1 MFLLGTVSKVPWLND
16 NCWTPFTRIWINSE
30 FKCATKSCL
39 NDNSLSNS
47 SPWLGKMIVSWVL
60 NHLCLMEMML
70 YCRTGREGRC
80 LKTNP
85 SNAANVTG
93 DSVGL
98 CFLSWGPKC
107 FCKSQRTAEHAA
119 IMSLTR
125 VYQELAPKLTCC
137 ILNSPLFFL
146 IIGKKFLLPFYEV
159 NCPLVLACVHLLA
172 CMQGRSLSVP
182 SCAWQ
187 HMCHQS
193 HGCWAL
199 LCCVG
204 HIAMTGG

>member
-1 MFLLGTVSKVPWLND
+1 MITHWVTVLHDLEKW
-16 NCWTPFTRIWINSE
+16 PFHGFWIISVWWKWCFTAE
-30 FKCATKSCL
+30 ME
-39 NDNSLSNS
+39 
-47 SPWLGKMIVSWVL
+47 GKGGASRQIQ
-60 NHLCLMEMML
+60 
-70 YCRTGREGRC
+70 
-80 LKTNP
+80 

-119 IMSLTR
+119 IMSLTA
-125 VYQELAPKLTCC
+125 YQELAPKLTCC

-146 IIGKKFLLPFYEV
+146 TIGKKFLLPFYEV
-159 NCPLVLACVHLLA
+159 NSPLVLACVHLLA
-172 CMQGRSLSVP
+172 YMQGRSLSVP

-204 HIAMTGG
+204 HIAMTEG